1 MLVSSPCWCRVQ
13 IVLIED
19 NLKLAQS
26 LLHQPVVHVVSAVL
40 WEGSGASVS
49 A

>member
-26 LLHQPVVHVVSAVL
+26 LLHQPVVSAVL